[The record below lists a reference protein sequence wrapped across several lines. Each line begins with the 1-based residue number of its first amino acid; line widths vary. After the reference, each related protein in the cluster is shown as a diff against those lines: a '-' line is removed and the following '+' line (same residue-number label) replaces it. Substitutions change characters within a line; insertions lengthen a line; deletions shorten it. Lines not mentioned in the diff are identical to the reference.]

1 MRAKRSKK
9 YRKLMHQYELTFGFR
24 GPYQVLVDSNFL
36 QQVHN
41 FKMDLMLALER
52 TVQGKVKPLLTK
64 CSLAAITAAQPINPK
79 TGKPFRPYHLPPPT
93 VLPLRHCSHNPESEP
108 IDEID
113 CLLSLLSPNAEVKK
127 NKEHY
132 ILATADPAVK
142 KSDNNND
149 NQQRKRKRDEEREEE
164 QALRRA
170 RNLRVRARSIPGVP
184 IIYVKRSVMVLE
196 PMSTPSENVR
206 EGVERDKFRVGL
218 PEPQPKAEDAAESAA
233 KKKIPGLKKAKGPN
247 PLSMKK
253 PKKRTE
259 ESGASKAP
267 KKSDATEGSKGNYT
281 ADQPDGE
288 DAGAPKNKR
297 RRRHH
302 KSGPREENEDGA
314 PSAEAGQA
322 MEVEA

>member
-24 GPYQVLVDSNFL
+24 EPYQVLVDSNFL

-41 FKMDLMLALER
+41 FKMDLMPALER
-52 TVQGKVKPLLTK
+52 TVQGQIKPLLTK

-93 VLPLRHCSHNPESEP
+93 VLPLRHCSHNPASEP
-108 IDEID
+108 IDEIE
-113 CLLSLLSPNAEVKK
+113 CLLSLLSPNAEAKK

-149 NQQRKRKRDEEREEE
+149 TQQRKRKRDEERQEE

-218 PEPQPKAEDAAESAA
+218 PQPETKPEDGQESAA

-247 PLSMKK
+247 PLSVKK
-253 PKKRTE
+253 PKKRAAESTGSKQSQKGAATE
-259 ESGASKAP
+259 ASRDNNPIEQAGGEEGDAP
-267 KKSDATEGSKGNYT
+267 KT
-281 ADQPDGE
+281 
-288 DAGAPKNKR
+288 KR

-302 KSGPREENEDGA
+302 KGGAREENE
-314 PSAEAGQA
+314 AGPLSTETAQA